1 MVLDE
6 RFERFL
12 EELLGFQAFE
22 LLPERTKNA
31 ALRYWQD
38 SIKPQYAGTDSE
50 DGQEDV
56 GWELPLPGIPD
67 QPLID
72 LEGGFLQLSK

>member
-1 MVLDE
+1 MILDE

-22 LLPERTKNA
+22 LLSERTRNA

-38 SIKPQYAGTDSE
+38 WIKPQYTGIDSE
-50 DGQEDV
+50 DGEEDV